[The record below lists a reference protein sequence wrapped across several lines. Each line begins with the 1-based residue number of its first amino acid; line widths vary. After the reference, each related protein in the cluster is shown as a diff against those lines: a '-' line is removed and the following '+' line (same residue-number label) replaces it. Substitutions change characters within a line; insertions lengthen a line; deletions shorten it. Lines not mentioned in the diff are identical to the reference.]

1 MWKCFHYV
9 FTVFSTKG
17 NFIFIF
23 FSNIQA
29 LSLEFSSNFHVD
41 LVQGDS
47 LLWPMNSELSALQ
60 KERQV
65 RQIKHILIKLITF
78 YIWHF
83 LMHKNI

>member
-1 MWKCFHYV
+1 
-9 FTVFSTKG
+9 
-17 NFIFIF
+17 
-23 FSNIQA
+23 
-29 LSLEFSSNFHVD
+29 
-41 LVQGDS
+41 
-47 LLWPMNSELSALQ
+47 MNSELSALQ